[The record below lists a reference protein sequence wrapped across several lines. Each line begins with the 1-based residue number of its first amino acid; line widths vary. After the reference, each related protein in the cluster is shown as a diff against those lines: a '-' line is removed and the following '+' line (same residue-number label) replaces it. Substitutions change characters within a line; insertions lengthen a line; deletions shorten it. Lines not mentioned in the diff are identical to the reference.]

1 MLLVRL
7 AAQFF
12 FFFRVADEGGLDQH
26 AGDVGGFEH
35 GKTGLL
41 DTGFV
46 QLAHAADLAQ
56 QAVAQRQA
64 VLDLRCGAH
73 VEQGVLHL
81 SILPA
86 QVHAADVVGLVFFLR
101 HPARRSA
108 RGPALAERE
117 HAGALR
123 TRGVE
128 GIGVDAD
135 KQVRLHAPGFLHA
148 HMQGHKKVSISRQE
162 RPHGA
167 AAHAAGVDAL
177 AQHFGDFEDHV
188 FFARAAWANGTRV
201 LAAMARVQRD
211 HDQPV
216 GAWWLGCLARAARV
230 VHEGAFAAGQVG
242 SAGRWRG
249 QRQGTCAGLGLP
261 GDQIAQGVIHCG
273 RGSGQA
279 VHGRRG
285 FGRGALLDQLLQRVN
300 GLAGVEVEHQAVCVR
315 GHGLQAKDLRCN
327 GVLEVDHQAHH
338 VGAELAHADAGNVRV
353 RRLNLPHQLAQ
364 CGVQLHALDV
374 YRQARW

>member
-1 MLLVRL
+1 
-7 AAQFF
+7 
-12 FFFRVADEGGLDQH
+12 
-26 AGDVGGFEH
+26 
-35 GKTGLL
+35 
-41 DTGFV
+41 
-46 QLAHAADLAQ
+46 
-56 QAVAQRQA
+56 
-64 VLDLRCGAH
+64 
-73 VEQGVLHL
+73 
-81 SILPA
+81 
-86 QVHAADVVGLVFFLR
+86 
-101 HPARRSA
+101 
-108 RGPALAERE
+108 
-117 HAGALR
+117 
-123 TRGVE
+123 
-128 GIGVDAD
+128 
-135 KQVRLHAPGFLHA
+135 
-148 HMQGHKKVSISRQE
+148 MQGHKKVSISRQE

-249 QRQGTCAGLGLP
+249 QRQVTCAGLGLP

-273 RGSGQA
+273 RGSGQV

-300 GLAGVEVEHQAVCVR
+300 GLAGVKVTEFIDFRSFTKGRATIMVTIPRPTGDKRRVINPASSSAR
-315 GHGLQAKDLRCN
+315 LR
-327 GVLEVDHQAHH
+327 
-338 VGAELAHADAGNVRV
+338 
-353 RRLNLPHQLAQ
+353 
-364 CGVQLHALDV
+364 
-374 YRQARW
+374 